1 MTSQRPG
8 AMKPRASLSLDAD
21 NQWSYMKIHGDD
33 GWEAFPSYLDV
44 LIPRALDLLARHG
57 LRITFFVVG
66 QDAAVLDDRESLRAL
81 AAAGHEIGNHSF
93 RHEPWLHRYSD
104 AELDEELARAE
115 EAIEAATGVHPV
127 GFRGPGYSL
136 SATTLRVLVRRGY
149 AYDAS
154 TLPTYI
160 GPLARAYYFRTA
172 ELTPEQRTER
182 ELLYGTWFDGRRAIR
197 PYRWLVDDRTLIELP
212 VTTLPALKVPIH
224 VSYLL
229 MLSEYSPAAAR
240 RYFDVALRCCRATG
254 VGPSILLH
262 PLDLL
267 SGDDV
272 KALAF
277 FPGMSI
283 PVDEKIARVGSYLD
297 LLQRHFDVGPVGDHA
312 AALAEQALPVRVPDF
327 PPELVR

>member
-1 MTSQRPG
+1 
-8 AMKPRASLSLDAD
+8 MKPRASLSLDAD

-33 GWEAFPSYLDV
+33 GWESFPSYLDALV
-44 LIPRALDLLARHG
+44 PRALELLARHG
-57 LRITFFVVG
+57 VRITFFVVG
-66 QDAAVLDDRESLRAL
+66 QDAALPENRESLASL
-81 AAAGHEIGNHSF
+81 ATAGHEIGNHSF

-115 EAIEAATGVHPV
+115 EAIESATGKHPV

-182 ELLYGTWFDGRRAIR
+182 ELLYGTWSDGRRAVR

-240 RYFDVALRCCRATG
+240 RYFDAALRWCRATG

-283 PVDEKIARVGSYLD
+283 PVDEKLARVDSYLD
-297 LLQRHFDVGPVGDHA
+297 LLQRHFDVGPVGEHA

-327 PPELVR
+327 SSELVG